1 MRLGRAS
8 PECPGTSRIARWG
21 EKMRKYAFWLL
32 ASILLLSIV
41 ASACARPARIQA
53 NAGQE
58 FTLYMGQ
65 TATINGEDLEIRF
78 AEVIS
83 DSRCP
88 QGVECF
94 WAGEAS
100 CLTYV
105 TRTNTSSAPYKLV
118 LVQPGS
124 SDSATQDF
132 DGHRIAFRLEPY
144 PVAGKTTPNSE
155 RRLVMTVTK
164 S

>member
-1 MRLGRAS
+1 M
-8 PECPGTSRIARWG
+8 
-21 EKMRKYAFWLL
+21 
-32 ASILLLSIV
+32 LLLLMV
-41 ASACARPARIQA
+41 HSACARPTWIQA

-58 FTLYMGQ
+58 FTLDMGQ

-83 DSRCP
+83 DSRCA

-105 TRTNTSSAPYKLV
+105 TRTNTSSAPYELV

-132 DGHRIAFRLEPY
+132 DGHKIAFRLEPY
-144 PVAGKTTPNSE
+144 PVAGKTTPKSE
-155 RRLVMTVTK
+155 YRLVMTVTK
-164 S
+164 SSSQ

>member
-1 MRLGRAS
+1 
-8 PECPGTSRIARWG
+8 
-21 EKMRKYAFWLL
+21 MRKHAF
-32 ASILLLSIV
+32 LLLSGILFLSV
-41 ASACARPARIQA
+41 VVSSCAKPARIQA
-53 NAGQE
+53 NTGQE
-58 FTLYMGQ
+58 FALYLGQ
-65 TATINGEDLEIRF
+65 TVIVTGENLEIRF

-83 DSRCP
+83 DSRCA

-132 DGHRIAFRLEPY
+132 DGHKIAFRLEPY
-144 PVAGKTTPNSE
+144 PVAGKTTPRSE
-155 RRLVMTVTK
+155 YRLVMTVTK
-164 S
+164 SSGQ